1 MKKVF
6 CKILGGLIIT
16 ILVLQFNVIVYAN
29 EITDLQNQQ
38 ASNEEKLQDAENQK
52 EQVTQEKSDV
62 QQQVDELNS
71 QIADYE
77 SQIGDLEYKINDLNT
92 QISDAENKINEK
104 QENYDKQQELL
115 EKRLVATYE
124 SGETSFLDVLLSSKS
139 LTDLISNYYMISEI
153 AEADMK
159 LMENIEKEKKEIEE
173 AKTTLE
179 QNKQELDNSKIQKEN
194 MSQQLQVAKNEK
206 SQYVSQLS
214 QEEQDLQ
221 EEIDQ
226 LTQDNQKILNDIRVA
241 QEKYKKQ
248 LEELANKKPS
258 NSGGNSSSSGSGSSG
273 GGSSNSGTSNPGGF
287 IRPVN
292 GGTVTCNGYY
302 SSGKFH
308 GAIDYGVNVGTP
320 VYAAA
325 DGVVLTTNNLTT
337 SYGTYVVIQHANGLQ
352 TWYAHGTPGSICVSP
367 GQSVVQGQM
376 IMKSGN
382 SGNSSGAHLHFE
394 VRKAPYTYSYS
405 ATKYGDDCRVNPN
418 LYF

>member
-16 ILVLQFNVIVYAN
+16 ILILQFNVIVYAN

-159 LMENIEKEKKEIEE
+159 LMENIENEKKEIEE

-273 GGSSNSGTSNPGGF
+273 GGSSTSGTSNPGGF